1 MEASLPP
8 FVLELN
14 IKPPKRV
21 VTTKDGYLKRK
32 FREEKRL
39 EDIHSVR
46 FMLFLSTCK
55 IIIANLLTPL
65 LKY

>member
-1 MEASLPP
+1 MINYLMFQIGLLELEASLPP

-21 VTTKDGYLKRK
+21 VNTKDGYLKRK

-39 EDIHSVR
+39 EDIHNVS
-46 FMLFLSTCK
+46 FMLFF
-55 IIIANLLTPL
+55 N
-65 LKY
+65 YM